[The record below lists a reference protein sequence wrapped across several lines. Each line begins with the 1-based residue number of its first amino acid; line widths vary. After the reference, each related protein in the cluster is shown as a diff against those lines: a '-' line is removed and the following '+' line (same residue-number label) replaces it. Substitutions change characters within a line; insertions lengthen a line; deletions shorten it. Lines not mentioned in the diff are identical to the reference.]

1 MGEFWCFLC
10 CLGPVSKLSERFVLF
25 VKASNLLCVTCICLK
40 VFSSVVQ
47 ELARLCCSKCRLCCS
62 KCIRYHLTAVFI
74 ARSSIP
80 HQFCCISHLGL
91 WMHFGFP
98 GWFLRI
104 FSAPPS
110 VFIRT
115 FTSLVV
121 QMVHCCTVSPG
132 TSWLL

>member
-25 VKASNLLCVTCICLK
+25 MKASNLLCVTCICLE

-47 ELARLCCSKCRLCCS
+47 ELARLCCSKCI
-62 KCIRYHLTAVFI
+62 KHHLAAAFI
-74 ARSSIP
+74 ARSSVP

-91 WMHFGFP
+91 WMYFGFP
-98 GWFLRI
+98 EWFLRI

-121 QMVHCCTVSPG
+121 QTVRCCSVMLTVSPG